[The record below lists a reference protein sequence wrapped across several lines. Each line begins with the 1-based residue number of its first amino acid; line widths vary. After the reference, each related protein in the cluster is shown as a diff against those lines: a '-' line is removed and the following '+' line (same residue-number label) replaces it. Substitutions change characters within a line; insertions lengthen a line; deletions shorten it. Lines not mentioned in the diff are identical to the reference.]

1 MGVISL
7 LMVAGVCLATADDS
21 DAEYFNVTPVDGYTV
36 KTGGAI
42 SYEAPF
48 YYEGSFSSMSVAFTA
63 YLLNSGG
70 EKMTGAA
77 SPSTGTYTA
86 NGTKTIRVTAPD
98 TAGTYKLVV
107 EYSGTVTVGTEEIE
121 VSGSSHASVKVVA
134 PVTLKAEI
142 TNNGNVTLSS
152 LTVSFIVDGKAVP
165 DSETAVSDIAPGE
178 TKTATFEWV
187 TDSLSSGKHT
197 YKAVSETS
205 MVTVTGLNQESVFY
219 IGHDDYQIATVLVA
233 LLFVILVILL
243 IYIYRKPVKNF
254 GKPKG
259 RR

>member
-1 MGVISL
+1 
-7 LMVAGVCLATADDS
+7 MVAGVCLVTADDS
-21 DAEYFNVTPVDGYTV
+21 DAEYFNVTPVDGYIV
-36 KTGGAI
+36 KTEGTI

-48 YYEGSFSSMSVAFTA
+48 YYEGSFSRSEEHTSELQS
-63 YLLNSGG
+63 YLLNSSG
-70 EKMTGAA
+70 EKMTGGA

-86 NGTKTIRVTAPD
+86 NGTKTIKVTAPD

-107 EYSGTVTVGTEEIE
+107 EYSGTVTVGTEEID
-121 VSGSSHASVKVVA
+121 VSGSSYASVKVVV

-165 DSETAVSDIAPGE
+165 DSETTVSDIAPGE
-178 TKTATFEWV
+178 TDTATFEWV
-187 TDSLSSGKHT
+187 TDTLSSGKHT

-219 IGHDDYQIATVLVA
+219 IGHDDYQIATVLIA
-233 LLFVILVILL
+233 LLFIVL
-243 IYIYRKPVKNF
+243 IIVLIFIYRKPVKNF
-254 GKPKG
+254 GKPKE